1 MATLTHK
8 VRLDF
13 TCKQEKYFR
22 KACGIARFAWNWA
35 LAKWEEIYKAGG
47 KPNALE
53 LKKEFN
59 RLKDKEYPWVYEV
72 TKYACQQPFIYLQ
85 RAFQSFFEKKT
96 NYPRYKKKGIHD
108 SFYIG
113 GDQLKII
120 GKRVKIPNLGWV
132 RLRESLRFVGKING
146 ATISRV
152 ADYWFISVSVETD
165 QRPSPCKS
173 QASVG
178 VDLGIKNLATLSD
191 GKVIPNNQPLK
202 QQLYRL
208 KRYQRRLTKKQKGSL
223 NWQKAKKRVARLYYK
238 IACNRNDALHK
249 LTTMLTN
256 NYGNI
261 SIEDLEISKM
271 VKNKRLSRHILDGGW
286 YEFRRQLQY
295 KSVLRG
301 NKVFV
306 ADRWYASSK
315 KCSSCG
321 NYKEDL
327 PLSERVY
334 NCMECQLEIDRDLN
348 AAKCLEKL
356 ISTASFAGIKACGQD
371 GSVIVLKTSLQPAW
385 MNQEL
390 SPV

>member
-1 MATLTHK
+1 
-8 VRLDF
+8 
-13 TCKQEKYFR
+13 
-22 KACGIARFAWNWA
+22 
-35 LAKWEEIYKAGG
+35 
-47 KPNALE
+47 
-53 LKKEFN
+53 
-59 RLKDKEYPWVYEV
+59 
-72 TKYACQQPFIYLQ
+72 
-85 RAFQSFFEKKT
+85 
-96 NYPRYKKKGIHD
+96 
-108 SFYIG
+108 
-113 GDQLKII
+113 
-120 GKRVKIPNLGWV
+120 VKIPNLGWV

-202 QQLYRL
+202 QQLYQL

-223 NWQKAKKRVARLYYK
+223 NWQKAKKRVARLHYK

-271 VKNKRLSRHILDGGW
+271 IKNKRLSRHILDGGW
-286 YEFRRQLQY
+286 HEFRRQLQY

-371 GSVIVLKTSLQPAW
+371 GSVIMLKTSLQPAW
-385 MNQEL
+385 MNQDL

>member
-1 MATLTHK
+1 M
-8 VRLDF
+8 
-13 TCKQEKYFR
+13 
-22 KACGIARFAWNWA
+22 
-35 LAKWEEIYKAGG
+35 
-47 KPNALE
+47 
-53 LKKEFN
+53 
-59 RLKDKEYPWVYEV
+59 
-72 TKYACQQPFIYLQ
+72 
-85 RAFQSFFEKKT
+85 
-96 NYPRYKKKGIHD
+96 
-108 SFYIG
+108 
-113 GDQLKII
+113 
-120 GKRVKIPNLGWV
+120 
-132 RLRESLRFVGKING
+132 
-146 ATISRV
+146 
-152 ADYWFISVSVETD
+152 
-165 QRPSPCKS
+165 
-173 QASVG
+173 G

-223 NWQKAKKRVARLYYK
+223 NWQKAKKRVARLHYK

-301 NKVFV
+301 SKVFV

-371 GSVIVLKTSLQPAW
+371 GSVVMLKTSLQPAW